1 MEPQKRIE
9 TLQRFGER
17 LTKAKAVKETWSKW
31 GMELESQPKS
41 LKGRELLPEPVFLK
55 NSLKPFEYKAEN
67 ADWTNGKSKQPF
79 FTTLRA
85 KRAHLTSDYCMHYTA
100 FSMWPRRLW
109 RTLVERHRRQS
120 QREKAVEQVLRKLR
134 ARVEQRPPAALLLRL
149 SSCSKLLEVVQVCF
163 IS

>member
-67 ADWTNGKSKQPF
+67 ADWTNGKSK
-79 FTTLRA
+79 
-85 KRAHLTSDYCMHYTA
+85 TA
-100 FSMWPRRLW
+100 FF
-109 RTLVERHRRQS
+109 VQHCERSEH
-120 QREKAVEQVLRKLR
+120 
-134 ARVEQRPPAALLLRL
+134 
-149 SSCSKLLEVVQVCF
+149 
-163 IS
+163 I

>member
-79 FTTLRA
+79 LQHCERSEQ
-85 KRAHLTSDYCMHYTA
+85 TSDYCMYYC
-100 FSMWPRRLW
+100 
-109 RTLVERHRRQS
+109 V
-120 QREKAVEQVLRKLR
+120 
-134 ARVEQRPPAALLLRL
+134 
-149 SSCSKLLEVVQVCF
+149 
-163 IS
+163 